1 MDRRHFVAQ
10 ASLAA
15 AWAFARGRAAGL
27 DHLMA
32 QWVKAIRRSGG
43 FRQQR
48 DPLTGIFTPDA
59 GRYSP
64 AALVFLESSRRWRS
78 CTL

>member
-1 MDRRHFVAQ
+1 VDRRHFVAQ
-10 ASLAA
+10 GSLAA
-15 AWAFARGRAAGL
+15 AWAFARGKAAGL

-32 QWVKAIRRSGG
+32 QWVKAIRRRGG
-43 FRQQR
+43 FHQQL

-59 GRYSP
+59 GGYSP
-64 AALVFLESSRRWRS
+64 AARVFLGLSRRWRS